1 MILACLKSVRFSP
14 SMNHHNSSLRM
25 AHEYAA
31 SKEAFQKATQIMCG
45 EVSIPVSERYN
56 AKYGEMDLHRSLIA
70 LSMEN
75 RFAESGMRRLSMEAS
90 SRDVPSGSWVRDA
103 VGRVPEKEMEERLG
117 RALSSTLQQV
127 RSFKVFNE
135 PVFAA
140 IDKHQIPRHDEG
152 IEPFLTRGK
161 KKAGT
166 TKFETYATL
175 HCVEEGRRAQIA
187 CEHVGFFDENAKIV
201 DRLVTQARL
210 EGLRISLLLADREF
224 STSPVMSRLKKMRQT
239 FLMPCRLTPRMKLA
253 LAEHDQGKRG
263 CISEFIVGEN
273 TEGSEP
279 CSFTLVVLPRK
290 GFENEKDSLK
300 RYIPFAT
307 NMPRGK
313 ILWNVRR
320 LPEDYRRRW
329 GIESGYA
336 GVEQLRARTTSRNH
350 ALRLTYFF
358 YALIL
363 YNAWLLANLVLVRRF
378 DRLALLARPM
388 ISMQTIKAVFGRMI
402 RESFGARG

>member
-1 MILACLKSVRFSP
+1 LILACLRSVRFSP

-31 SKEAFQKATQIMCG
+31 SEEAFQKATQIMCR
-45 EVSIPVSERYN
+45 EVSIPVSDRYN
-56 AKYGEMDLHRSLIA
+56 AKYGETDLHNSLIA

-90 SRDVPSGSWVRDA
+90 SRDVPSGSWVRDV
-103 VGRVPEKEMEERLG
+103 VGRVPEREMEEKLG

-127 RSFKVFNE
+127 RSFKVLNE
-135 PVFAA
+135 PVVAA
-140 IDKHQIPRHDEG
+140 VDKHQIPRHDEG
-152 IEPFLTRGK
+152 IEAFLTRGK

-175 HCVEEGRRAQIA
+175 HCVEEGRRAQVA
-187 CEHVGFFDENAKIV
+187 CEHVDFFDQNAETVEK
-201 DRLVTQARL
+201 LVTQARL
-210 EGLRISLLLADREF
+210 EGVRISLLLADREF
-224 STSPVMSRLKKMRQT
+224 STSPVMNGLKRLRQT

-253 LAEHDQGKRG
+253 LVEHDQGKRG
-263 CISEFIVGEN
+263 RISEFVVGEN
-273 TEGSEP
+273 TAGSEP
-279 CSFTLVVLPRK
+279 CSFTLVIFPRR
-290 GFENEKDSLK
+290 GSENEKDPLK
-300 RYIPFAT
+300 KYIPFAT

-313 ILWNVRR
+313 ILWNLRR

-358 YALIL
+358 YSLIL
-363 YNAWLLANLVLVRRF
+363 YNAWLLANLTMARRF
-378 DRLALLARPM
+378 GRLPLARPM
-388 ISMQTIKAVFGRMI
+388 IPVQVIKAVFGRMI
-402 RESFGARG
+402 REGFGSGG